1 MMAEITSFNN
11 TINKEIN
18 AIALMEKSF
27 TKDTPIVEN
36 LFPVGV
42 SLFGA
47 PQKAGK
53 TFFALQLA
61 LSVSSGNDFIG
72 KKVSI
77 GHVLYIALEDGQ
89 PAFQKRIKR
98 FNIQI
103 TDNLDFLFER
113 AYNRM
118 FDLEKVIKEYKEKNE
133 DLRLVVIDT
142 FAKIRNR
149 PKVEYDIEYEEVT
162 AIHEL
167 ALKYNICILL
177 VTHVKKKIDFNNPF
191 DSIYGSRG
199 VTAAADSIL
208 VMFKRDVINKIKE
221 LHITGKDIPDECLFL
236 IQDETLSF
244 SIAEDVTVDERINEN
259 LIRVIHYIVAKKKYI
274 GSHQELAS
282 LLGIQLTGTQLYH
295 LLNSNKDVLKES
307 FIVYE
312 KKLQRAGKA
321 RKMSL
326 KYMGDSDD

>member
-11 TINKEIN
+11 TINKEVN

-27 TKDTPIVEN
+27 TKDNPIVEN

-42 SLFGA
+42 SFFGA
-47 PQKAGK
+47 PQKSGK

-89 PAFQKRIKR
+89 SAFQKRIKR
-98 FNIQI
+98 FNMQI
-103 TDNLDFLFER
+103 TDNLDFLFEH

-133 DLRLVVIDT
+133 DLRLVIIDT
-142 FAKIRNR
+142 FAKIRNK
-149 PKVEYDIEYEEVT
+149 PKAEYDVEYEEVT

-208 VMFKRDVINKIKE
+208 VMFKRYVINKIKE

-244 SIAEDVTVDERINEN
+244 SIAEDVTMDERINEN
-259 LIRVIHYIVAKKKYI
+259 LIRVIHYVVAKKKYI

-326 KYMGDSDD
+326 KYIGDSDV